1 MDKSILKYDR
11 EIYIKPFSSGEVM
24 YFETVLPLEGEVIS
38 LLYPVEEVY
47 FLTDY
52 GLKVIY
58 EEGKDYLVKDGKII
72 IPKGSKIK
80 TLPVD
85 NYYPKA
91 NSEFPSKIIPE
102 LCSYK
107 FNEERYICFGESDY
121 MSTKQIAVTYR
132 HKNTHP
138 LYEQKVQ
145 VDKLPNFFDK
155 IEKEHEATVLFYG
168 DSITVGCN
176 SSGTEYG
183 NHSSPYAESFP
194 VMVKDTIADRLKAK
208 INYVNTAVGGTTTK
222 WGEENYQERV
232 NKYHPDLLILAFGM
246 NDPWS
251 KEEHMVS
258 IRNIIEGVRKDN
270 PKCDIVLISTSV
282 PNVESEMTKFHMQ
295 TFYQEYDKIDIE
307 RVAHVNM
314 TLAHLDL
321 LKYKK
326 FKDMSGNNV
335 NHPNDFLARLYAQS
349 ILKVLGL

>member
-1 MDKSILKYDR
+1 MDKSILKFNR
-11 EIYIKPFSSGEVM
+11 EIYVKPFSSGEVM
-24 YFETVLPLEGEVIS
+24 YFETALPLEGEEIS
-38 LLYPVEEVY
+38 LLYPVDEVY

-52 GLKVIY
+52 ELKTIY
-58 EEGKDYLVKDGKII
+58 EEGKDFFVKDGKII

-80 TLPVD
+80 TTSVD
-85 NYYPKA
+85 EYYPKEPTA
-91 NSEFPSKIIPE
+91 FPNKVIPE
-102 LCSYK
+102 LCPYK
-107 FNEERYICFGESDY
+107 FNELRYVCFGEGDY
-121 MSTKQIAVTYR
+121 MSKKQIAVTYR

-138 LYEQKVQ
+138 LYEQEVQ
-145 VDKLPNFFDK
+145 IDKLPNFFKK
-155 IEKEHEATVLFYG
+155 INKDHKATVVFYG

-183 NHSSPYAESFP
+183 NYSSPKAESWP
-194 VMVKDTIADRLKAK
+194 VMVKATMTSKLNAD
-208 INYVNTAVGGTTTK
+208 INYVNTAVGGTTSK

-258 IRNIIEGVRKDN
+258 IRNIINGVRTAN
-270 PKCDIVLISTSV
+270 PNCDIVLVSTSV

-314 TLAHLDL
+314 TLAHFDL

-349 ILKVLGL
+349 VLKVLNL